1 MMRAL
6 TKKVPILIEILEC
19 LKKHGQRLD
28 SEIALETG
36 VPIATV
42 RRRVA
47 MLAGTGVIVTCKV
60 TRFEDGKA
68 LDDAVV
74 CRMSGYF
81 PPPAPG
87 RKAKAPAPVERE
99 VLPR

>member
-1 MMRAL
+1 M
-6 TKKVPILIEILEC
+6 IEILEC

-36 VPIATV
+36 IPVAAV

-47 MLAGTGVIVTCKV
+47 VLAASGVIVTCKV
-60 TRFEDGKA
+60 TRFEDGKS
-68 LDDAVV
+68 LDEAVV

-87 RKAKAPAPVERE
+87 RKAKVTVAPERE